1 MTTTYSIIESCDK
14 SIFSRKMKRF
24 NFHKNVMIEDEDSEV
39 FSEDVG
45 SIIVAIDYSDYDYLC
60 DLM

>member
-1 MTTTYSIIESCDK
+1 
-14 SIFSRKMKRF
+14 MKRF

>member
-1 MTTTYSIIESCDK
+1 
-14 SIFSRKMKRF
+14 MKKI

-39 FSEDVG
+39 FGEDVG
-45 SIIVAIDYSDYDYLC
+45 SIIDTIDYSDYDNLC

>member
-1 MTTTYSIIESCDK
+1 
-14 SIFSRKMKRF
+14 MKRF

-45 SIIVAIDYSDYDYLC
+45 RIIDTIDYSDYDYLC